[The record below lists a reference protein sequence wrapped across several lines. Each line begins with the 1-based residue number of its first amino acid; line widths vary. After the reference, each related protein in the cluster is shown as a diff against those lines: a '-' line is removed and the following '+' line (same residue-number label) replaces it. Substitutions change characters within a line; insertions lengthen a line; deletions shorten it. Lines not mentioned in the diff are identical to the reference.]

1 MTGVQTCALPILGVL
16 YTEGLGVSQDI
27 KKGVEYFQKAK
38 DYAPA
43 QEALR
48 HFKKTIF
55 GKWVRK

>member
-1 MTGVQTCALPILGVL
+1 MI
-16 YTEGLGVSQDI
+16 YTEGLGIPADI

-43 QEALR
+43 KEALL
-48 HFKKTIF
+48 HFKKTLF